1 MKIVKTLLLLTLLSS
16 LSFVSAHASQNPV
29 VLFETSAGNFEVTLY
44 PDKAPITVKNFLSL
58 VEQKHYNGTIFHR
71 VIKNFMIQGGGLNT
85 SMEKIGGVA
94 PIKNE
99 ADNGLKNM
107 KGSIAMARTNEP
119 NSATD
124 QFFINTKDNY
134 NLDHTA
140 KNMRGWGYVVFG
152 KVTNGMDVVMK
163 IENSATTTKSGRRDV
178 PVKTIEILLVK
189 TITPTPQTGKAAN

>member
-1 MKIVKTLLLLTLLSS
+1 MKIIKTLLLLSLVSS
-16 LSFVSAHASQNPV
+16 LILVSAHASQNPV

-44 PDKAPITVKNFLSL
+44 PDKAPVTVNNFLSL
-58 VEQKHYNGTIFHR
+58 VEQKHYNGTMFHR
-71 VIKNFMIQGGGLNT
+71 VIKNFMIQGGGLDT
-85 SMEKIGGVA
+85 SMEKIGGVT

-140 KNMRGWGYVVFG
+140 KNMRGWGYAVFG

-189 TITPTPQTGKAAN
+189 TITPTPQTGKAAK